1 VLTFVHSI
9 FEHAIDCGLII
20 ENPVPRAPRPGRRR
34 EGANPDLQFLTV
46 EELDAVIRAIP
57 DDVVVRT
64 PRPARRGRPGPA
76 PPPPADVLG
85 PVLRVLILAAA
96 TTGLRQSELLGLRWR
111 DVDWTIQRLRVR
123 SAFVRGAKGMRTHVG
138 DCCGLQHS
146 LRAISRHTA
155 TIRRSA
161 STWFWK
167 SSSRLGDDDPI
178 EGETVWAVR

>member
-1 VLTFVHSI
+1 
-9 FEHAIDCGLII
+9 
-20 ENPVPRAPRPGRRR
+20 
-34 EGANPDLQFLTV
+34 
-46 EELDAVIRAIP
+46 
-57 DDVVVRT
+57 
-64 PRPARRGRPGPA
+64 
-76 PPPPADVLG
+76 VLG

-138 DCCGLQHS
+138 DCCGLSCRSGGSGRCRAAHLACIGAAREAAADLVCDVQLAAADRPCSRDGIAWAGIAWSLRLEQSEHS

-167 SSSRLGDDDPI
+167 SSSRLGDDDPT
-178 EGETVWAVR
+178 GGSTV